1 MRSAPRKTSSEA
13 ELYAAALRAL
23 MRRAHSTF
31 ELRIYLERRAVEPTP
46 VRHILARLKQEKL
59 IDDAR
64 YALDFA
70 RARASARRQGG
81 RRIAMELRKRGV
93 PDRHIDAAIAQVFAD
108 FDEAAIVRKVIER
121 RTRSAR
127 GPSDRRPPGGNP
139 DGTPDGTF
147 DRDFDRKK
155 MASLYRTLLRAGFDP
170 GVIRREL
177 ATMGRSPRSDAP
189 DVVPGD
195 EGE

>member
-1 MRSAPRKTSSEA
+1 MRSQARKLDSEA
-13 ELYAAALRAL
+13 DLYAAALRAL

-31 ELRIYLERRAVEPTP
+31 ELRIYLERHAPEPASA
-46 VRHILARLKQEKL
+46 RRILDRLKEEKL
-59 IDDAR
+59 IDDER

-70 RARASARRQGG
+70 RSRASGRRQGG

-108 FDEAAIVRKVIER
+108 LDEAAIVRKVIER

-127 GPSDRRPPGGNP
+127 GPADQRS
-139 DGTPDGTF
+139 
-147 DRDFDRKK
+147 FDRKK
-155 MASLYRTLLRAGFDP
+155 FASLYRTLLRAGFDP

-177 ATMGRSPRSDAP
+177 RAFPMPEAAEEMP
-189 DVVPGD
+189 
-195 EGE
+195 E

>member
-13 ELYAAALRAL
+13 ELYAAALHAL

-31 ELRIYLERRAVEPTP
+31 ELRIYLERRAAEPTL
-46 VRHILARLKQEKL
+46 VRRILARLKQENL

-64 YALDFA
+64 YAVDFA
-70 RARASARRQGG
+70 RARAGARRQGG

-127 GPSDRRPPGGNP
+127 RPSDRRPPDGNL
-139 DGTPDGTF
+139 

-177 ATMGRSPRSDAP
+177 ATVGRSPQSDAP

-195 EGE
+195 EGQ

>member
-1 MRSAPRKTSSEA
+1 MRSASRKTSSEA

-46 VRHILARLKQEKL
+46 VRRILARLKQENL

-127 GPSDRRPPGGNP
+127 GPSDRRPP
-139 DGTPDGTF
+139 